1 MALINERVIE
11 DGFWL
16 VLLMAVIAFFW
27 FHRRGKRPTSRSNE
41 DEEAMKT
48 QHAGKSVE
56 APKKVA

>member
-27 FHRRGKRPTSRSNE
+27 FHRRGKQPTSRSNE
-41 DEEAMKT
+41 NEKVMKT
-48 QHAGKSVE
+48 QQASKSAQ